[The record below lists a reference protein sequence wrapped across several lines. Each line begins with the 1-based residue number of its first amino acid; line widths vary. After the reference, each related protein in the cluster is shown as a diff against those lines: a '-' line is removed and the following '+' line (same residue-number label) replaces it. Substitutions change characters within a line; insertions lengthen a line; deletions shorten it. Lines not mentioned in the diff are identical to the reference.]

1 MPANRPVFTASIVR
15 TLATL
20 AALAILT
27 TFATSPAAWASGFE
41 TGQEGVKAMGVAGA
55 YTAIADDPTAIYYNI
70 GGLALLGK
78 PVLTIGTSAYS
89 LQRSQYQGRSPGIGA
104 GTTGEQE
111 VVRTILPHAY
121 LALPFG
127 TKAKV
132 GLGVYSPYA
141 IDTDWANPASFPG
154 RTVSLT
160 SQVRTV
166 DISPGISL
174 AVTKKFGIGLAA
186 IYRFSDLASSRR
198 IQLPDPITA
207 QPRDVASVNA
217 GTDFNGALGFT
228 VGVLHRPTDKFSWGL
243 SYKSPIEISY
253 TGSGSLTQLASGNAQ
268 LDQLA
273 TAQFPFNL
281 DLPIQSRIQFPAS
294 AALGIAVGKSKGV
307 QVAFDLGW
315 AQWNQ
320 FDGTGVTFVNN
331 PSLSYVLQ
339 GTYQDAFS
347 YRLGLRWTVHG
358 GAQFRFGGALEKTPQ
373 PDASLNPFFPDA
385 DRTILALGYG
395 LDWLDIGLQ
404 WVRFDDRLTF
414 SNPNGLNGLYRN
426 EAWILAVSMT
436 KMNR

>member
-1 MPANRPVFTASIVR
+1 MPANRPVFTASVAR

-20 AALAILT
+20 AVFAALA
-27 TFATSPAAWASGFE
+27 ASAARASGFE

-55 YTAIADDPTAIYYNI
+55 YTAIADDPSAIYYNV

-78 PVLTIGTSAYS
+78 PVLTVGASAFT
-89 LQRSQYQGRSPGIGA
+89 LQRSQYQGRAPGIGA
-104 GTTGEQE
+104 GKTGEQK
-111 VVRTILPHAY
+111 VVRTILPHSY

-127 TKAKV
+127 TRAKV
-132 GLGVYSPYA
+132 GFGVYSPYS

-154 RTVSLT
+154 RAISLS
-160 SQVRTV
+160 SQVRTI
-166 DISPGISL
+166 DLSPGISL

-186 IYRFSDLASSRR
+186 VYRFSDLSSTRR
-198 IQLPDPITA
+198 IQLPDPVSA
-207 QPRDVASVNA
+207 QLRDVASVNA

-228 VGVLHRPTDKFSWGL
+228 VGLLHRPTDTFSWGL

-253 TGSGSLTQLASGNAQ
+253 SGSGRLTQIASGNTQ

-273 TAQFPFNL
+273 KAALPFDR
-281 DLPIQSRIQFPAS
+281 DLPVASRIQFPAS
-294 AALGIAVGKSKGV
+294 GSLGIAIGKSTGV

-315 AQWNQ
+315 SQWSQ
-320 FDGTGVTFVNN
+320 FDGTGVTFVDH

-347 YRLGLRWTVHG
+347 YRVGLRWSLRG
-358 GAQFRFGGALEKTPQ
+358 GSQFRFGGALERTPQ

-385 DRTILALGYG
+385 DRTVLALGYG

-404 WVRFDDRLTF
+404 WVRFDDRTTF
-414 SNPNGLNGLYRN
+414 RNPNGLNGLYRN

-436 KMNR
+436 KLNR